1 MILQSSHVVVDC
13 PICGRPLEMESQ
25 FISHEIAC
33 GHCRGEFTV
42 YETDD
47 GSLATENP
55 RGTNL
60 LKRVDQLLCTASDTQ
75 ASHSKCR
82 CRQRSPLVSV
92 SNDRRCQDRCQEPL
106 LEDTPLEDNPQPI
119 ALLVEHRDEVF
130 ARIATDMAEFG
141 VRVVRAKS
149 ATEALKLCGTY
160 EPVLVVANVDLP
172 DQSGWLLAGK
182 MRFVNQRI
190 RVWLYQ
196 THSSSYDLG
205 LVNFLNIEALLDCQG
220 DLLGLSETIVALM
233 VNRREAPNVARD
245 SRKKQKRATA

>member
-25 FISHEIAC
+25 FVSHEIAC

-55 RGTNL
+55 QRTNL
-60 LKRVDQLLCTASDTQ
+60 LKRVDQLLRTASGTQ
-75 ASHSKCR
+75 ASLSKCQ
-82 CRQRSPLVSV
+82 CQQRSPSVSV
-92 SNDRRCQDRCQEPL
+92 SDDRRCQDHCHEPL
-106 LEDTPLEDNPQPI
+106 LESTPREDNPQPI

-130 ARIATDMAEFG
+130 VRIATDMAEFG
-141 VRVVRAKS
+141 IRVVRAKS

-160 EPVLVVANVDLP
+160 KPALVVANVDLP

-196 THSSSYDLG
+196 TQSTSYDLG
-205 LVNFLNIEALLDCQG
+205 LVNFLNIEALLDYQG
-220 DLLGLSETIVALM
+220 DLFGLSETIIALM
-233 VNRREAPNVARD
+233 VNH
-245 SRKKQKRATA
+245 RKVQNATCDLRKNQKRATV